1 MKHEIYP
8 SRYKARNNKI
18 KLTELKQDND
28 FSHDYYF
35 IGTPPVSRIKL
46 LEKINQAKLKPKAI
60 LIEKPISIANQKNLK
75 DLKKY

>member
-8 SRYKARNNKI
+8 SRYKAWNNKI

-46 LEKINQAKLKPKAI
+46 LEKIKTKQN
-60 LIEKPISIANQKNLK
+60 
-75 DLKKY
+75 